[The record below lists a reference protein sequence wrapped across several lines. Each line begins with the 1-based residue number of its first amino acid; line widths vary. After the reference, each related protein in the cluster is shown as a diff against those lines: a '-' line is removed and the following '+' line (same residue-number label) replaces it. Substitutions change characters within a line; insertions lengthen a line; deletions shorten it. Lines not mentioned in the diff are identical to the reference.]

1 MESNHV
7 IVLFRHALNDRTS
20 SGPMMSGNRGTRTHD
35 LLVNSQV
42 LCQLSYVPEYRFMK
56 LSKSSCLLSI
66 REECLFSF
74 YADAAAESK
83 MCDLNASSCSRS
95 MRAAITPHSR
105 KSGRR
110 ESNPPYPYR
119 IRLIR
124 PALLPMSYCPGT
136 EKDRLSGFPS
146 KRSLIIHYLSLR
158 VPVLPVLRSYRN
170 IQKLPE
176 RAFPCLDTTSCAYRC
191 RAKIIRTTNK
201 HCGLAECLHYCHIF
215 DFR

>member
-7 IVLFRHALNDRTS
+7 LMFFRHALNDRTS

-124 PALLPMSYCPGT
+124 PALLPMSYCPET
-136 EKDRLSGFPS
+136 EKDLLSGFLFL
-146 KRSLIIHYLSLR
+146 LIEKQDTKNSMIKSHGAIGWNCCMCPTARWIGFEPITS
-158 VPVLPVLRSYRN
+158 
-170 IQKLPE
+170 
-176 RAFPCLDTTSCAYRC
+176 AF
-191 RAKIIRTTNK
+191 
-201 HCGLAECLHYCHIF
+201 G
-215 DFR
+215 